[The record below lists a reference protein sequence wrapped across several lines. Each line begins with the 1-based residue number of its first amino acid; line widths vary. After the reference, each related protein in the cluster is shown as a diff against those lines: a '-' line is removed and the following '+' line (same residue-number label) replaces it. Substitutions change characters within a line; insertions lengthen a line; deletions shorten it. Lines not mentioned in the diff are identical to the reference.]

1 MRILAALLFVLT
13 SMFGFAVAQ
22 TAHAEKRVAL
32 VIGNSRY
39 LHVPELA
46 NPRNDAADMAGK
58 LEQLGFEVVRGE
70 DLDLDGMRK
79 AARDFTGRLEG
90 AEMALFF
97 YAGHGL
103 QVNGTNYM
111 APVDARLRDYDDL
124 DYEVMP
130 MDLVLGAMERKTKT
144 NLVFLDACRDNPLAE
159 NLARSMGTRSAAVGR
174 GLARIGGGV
183 GTLISLA
190 TQPGNIALDGR
201 GRNSP
206 FTGALLKHL
215 GTPGQDITRDLV
227 LVRRDVLDA
236 TDGKQVPWDHSSL
249 TGDVVLT
256 EMPAKPETAAEPT
269 ASGNTAEV
277 AYWESIKSS
286 SDRAYFEAYL
296 KQFPE
301 GVFAGLARLEIAKLT
316 KKAEVQAEKDRQ
328 AKAESE
334 RQRRAESE
342 AEADRLAKELEKA
355 EAERKAA
362 RQASGQVQVASL
374 APESEP
380 EPAELI
386 RSVQTELNRV
396 GCSVGRV
403 DGKWGSGSAGA
414 LREFASRQGIKLAS
428 TNPGAEILE
437 RLKATDVRVCPLVCG
452 RGLEEKNGRC
462 VATERK
468 ASVETKPASRTPS
481 SQPTV
486 TPEASG
492 AARKKFA
499 VAKDCYVCT
508 YMGKTAKACVDKGM
522 PITNSNFPI
531 TTGGNTPGPGAC
543 KKL

>member
-1 MRILAALLFVLT
+1 MRIQVALLFFLAN
-13 SMFGFAVAQ
+13 MFGFALAQ

-46 NPRNDAADMAGK
+46 NPRNDAADMARK

-70 DLDLDGMRK
+70 DLDLAGMRR
-79 AARDFTGRLEG
+79 AARDFTGRLDG
-90 AEMALFF
+90 ADMALFF

-111 APVDARLRDYDDL
+111 APVDARLRNYDDL
-124 DYEVMP
+124 DYEVLP

-190 TQPGNIALDGR
+190 TQPGNIALDGS

-215 GTPGQDITRDLV
+215 GTPGQDITRDLI

-236 TDGKQVPWDHSSL
+236 TGGQQVPWDHSSL

-256 EMPAKPETAAEPT
+256 EMPAKPETAAEPP
-269 ASGNTAEV
+269 APGNMAEV
-277 AYWESIKSS
+277 AYWESIKNSN
-286 SDRAYFEAYL
+286 DQAYFEAYL
-296 KQFPE
+296 EQFPE
-301 GVFAGLARLEIAKLT
+301 GVFAGLARLEIAKL
-316 KKAEVQAEKDRQ
+316 QAV
-328 AKAESE
+328 AKASVEQE
-334 RQRRAESE
+334 RKVKEDAERH
-342 AEADRLAKELEKA
+342 RLQAAQVET
-355 EAERKAA
+355 ERKADTA
-362 RQASGQVQVASL
+362 GAGNDKVASL
-374 APESEP
+374 SPVEMAGVDPV
-380 EPAELI
+380 ELA
-386 RSVQTELNRV
+386 RSVQTELNRL

-403 DGKWGSGSAGA
+403 DGIWGTGSIRALTDFAG
-414 LREFASRQGIKLAS
+414 RQGLKLAS
-428 TNPGAEILE
+428 TDPSPEILD
-437 RLKATDVRVCPLVCG
+437 RLKATSVRVCPLVCG
-452 RGLEEKNGRC
+452 GGLEEKNGRC

-468 ASVETKPASRTPS
+468 ASVEPGTSDRKVVPS
-481 SQPTV
+481 PK
-486 TPEASG
+486 ASG
-492 AARKKFA
+492 SPVRKA
-499 VAKDCYVCT
+499 QNIPAGKDCYLCT
-508 YMGKTAKACVDKGM
+508 YMGRQAKACVDKGM
-522 PITNSNFPI
+522 PINTANFPI
-531 TTGGNTPGPGAC
+531 ATGGNSPGPGAC